1 MLLSEKGINY
11 YKTMTGGSVKSP
23 DNFSLLIS
31 PETIHVAGSM
41 WIRNVIGLAFIA
53 TVACFF
59 TAPVTEAPSAYDR
72 PLPMPAE
79 LGLELLPQAQLVS
92 PQ

>member
-1 MLLSEKGINY
+1 MN
-11 YKTMTGGSVKSP
+11 SP

-59 TAPVTEAPSAYDR
+59 TAPVAQTQSAYDR

-79 LGLELLPQAQLVS
+79 LGLELLPQAQLLS
-92 PQ
+92 SQ

>member
-1 MLLSEKGINY
+1 M
-11 YKTMTGGSVKSP
+11 KSP

-59 TAPVTEAPSAYDR
+59 TAPVTTETKSAYDR
-72 PLPMPAE
+72 PLPLPAE
-79 LGLELLPQAQLVS
+79 LGLELLPQAPLLTSQ
-92 PQ
+92 

>member
-1 MLLSEKGINY
+1 
-11 YKTMTGGSVKSP
+11 MTKRLQGGSVKSP
-23 DNFSLLIS
+23 DNFSLLIA

-59 TAPVTEAPSAYDR
+59 TAPVAPAHSAYER
-72 PLPMPAE
+72 PLPLPAE
-79 LGLELLPQAQLVS
+79 LGLELLPQAQLLHS
-92 PQ
+92 Q

>member
-1 MLLSEKGINY
+1 M
-11 YKTMTGGSVKSP
+11 KSP

-59 TAPVTEAPSAYDR
+59 TAPVTETKSAYDR
-72 PLPMPAE
+72 PLPLPAE
-79 LGLELLPQAQLVS
+79 LGLELLPQSQLLS
-92 PQ
+92 SK